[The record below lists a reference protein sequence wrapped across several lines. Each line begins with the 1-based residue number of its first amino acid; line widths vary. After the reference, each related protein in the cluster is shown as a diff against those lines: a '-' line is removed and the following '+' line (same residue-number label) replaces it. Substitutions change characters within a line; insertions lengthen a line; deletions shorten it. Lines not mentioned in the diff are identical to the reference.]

1 MYTLPE
7 MKSHETKY
15 LHLRLFHQNKND
27 WFLLNESGFFLEYNY
42 GHNILRFFDVLSNA
56 AVTTS
61 QQSLIIS
68 NEHGRYVLPHGLLN
82 N

>member
-1 MYTLPE
+1 

-15 LHLRLFHQNKND
+15 LHLRLFHQNKNISFYQMG
-27 WFLLNESGFFLEYNY
+27 WGFFGIQLWY
-42 GHNILRFFDVLSNA
+42 NILRFFDVLSNA

-61 QQSLIIS
+61 QQSLIVS